1 VAGLTRKLPT
11 RLARQ
16 HPPSNTSRAV
26 RIDEVMT
33 RRVLTA
39 MPGEALSAVIDRM
52 MERKLHHVPVVEN
65 GVPLDVL
72 ARHDLLGF
80 LARRS

>member
-1 VAGLTRKLPT
+1 
-11 RLARQ
+11 
-16 HPPSNTSRAV
+16 
-26 RIDEVMT
+26 MT

-39 MPGEALSAVIDRM
+39 MPGEALSTVVDRM

-65 GVPLDVL
+65 GVPVGVL